1 MKSSPGS
8 SALAVTVSPPYQLTD
23 KVDCSRTYTYAFST
37 STSASPASA
46 FKIDTNHPTYFRRS
60 PVGSLRESRVFRS
73 TFSVCPTSRSRLAA
87 KISEGSGIID
97 APLPF
102 HPRGLDP
109 ETRIF
114 APPSGAYVPT
124 ESVRLTSHLW
134 REGPLP
140 ALPERPRSL
149 SPFRHVSIHIS
160 PPRILYSFS
169 SAGSIYELVVK

>member
-1 MKSSPGS
+1 MRSPFLS
-8 SALAVTVSPPYQLTD
+8 PAIAATVSLPYPLTD
-23 KVDCSRTYTYAFST
+23 KVDCSRTYTYASST
-37 STSASPASA
+37 STSTSLVSV

-60 PVGSLRESRVFRS
+60 FVSSLRESRVFRS

-87 KISEGSGIID
+87 RILDGSRIID
-97 APLPF
+97 APLLL
-102 HPRGLDP
+102 PRNLDP

-140 ALPERPRSL
+140 ALPGPSRSL

-160 PPRILYSFS
+160 SSVSFTGFL
-169 SAGSIYELVVK
+169 SAGSIYEPVVKT